1 MLLYLRLFFEFF
13 KTGLFAIGGGLAT
26 LPFLYEMSAETGWF
40 TTHDISNM
48 IAVSESTPGPIGVNM
63 STYVGFQTAYSYF
76 GPAGGILGGIIST
89 LSLVMPSIIIIE
101 IISGILKKFKE
112 SQAVKNIFYGLRPAS
127 SALVS
132 ASGMAIARAA
142 FLIENTETILI
153 NWKSL
158 ILGVVLFAGIRKFK
172 LHPIIY
178 IAIAAAVGIIFKF

>member
-13 KTGLFAIGGGLAT
+13 KTGLFAVGGGLAT

-63 STYVGFQTAYSYF
+63 STNVGFQTAYSYF
-76 GPAGGILGGIIST
+76 GPAGGLIGGIIAT

-112 SQAVKNIFYGLRPAS
+112 SQVVKDIFYGLRPAS

-132 ASGMAIARAA
+132 ASGMAIARVA

-153 NWKSL
+153 NWKAL
-158 ILGVVLFAGIRKFK
+158 ILGVVLFICIRKFK

-178 IAIAAAVGIIFKF
+178 IAFAAAVGIIFKF

>member
-13 KTGLFAIGGGLAT
+13 KTGLFAVGGGLAT

-76 GPAGGILGGIIST
+76 GPAGGLIGGII
-89 LSLVMPSIIIIE
+89 VE

-112 SQAVKNIFYGLRPAS
+112 SQVVKDIFYGLRPAS

-132 ASGMAIARAA
+132 ASGMAIARVA

-153 NWKSL
+153 NWKAL
-158 ILGVVLFAGIRKFK
+158 ILGVVLFICIRKFK

-178 IAIAAAVGIIFKF
+178 IAFAAAVGIIFKF